1 VDVYGHCVPTN
12 RERVYLVE
20 GRQVIFSFVK
30 MPYLQLGAKHQH
42 LKLHY
47 ELHGS
52 GPIKILFIMGFLA
65 DGDAW
70 MFQVDA
76 TGNDHGPSE

>member
-1 VDVYGHCVPTN
+1 MDVYGHCESTN

-20 GRQVIFSFVK
+20 DLQVAFSLVK

-47 ELHGS
+47 EVHGS

-65 DGDAW
+65 DGEAW
-70 MFQVDA
+70 MFQV
-76 TGNDHGPSE
+76 